1 MLINPFLVSCCSS
14 STKILFSHSGL
25 INHSNCFS
33 KRWPTYLKL
42 KGLFPQLSHES
53 TNTCY
58 FNYYIHD
65 GVMPISQVSPP
76 RLIFPSICFIT
87 KTRFPL
93 AIAIQTLETWSKYS
107 AIQIQS
113 RKSVVIEWQGGQR
126 TTLHIKWEIVQY
138 LLTPG
143 LSMIFWFEHQTRP
156 DGLKYLW
163 PSRRKFESN

>member
-93 AIAIQTLETWSKYS
+93 AIAIQTLKTWSKYS

-113 RKSVVIEWQGGQR
+113 RKSVVI
-126 TTLHIKWEIVQY
+126 TLLSFLLAFSLSRDFKWLLKVLAFLVVKLHENCFLIV
-138 LLTPG
+138 
-143 LSMIFWFEHQTRP
+143 
-156 DGLKYLW
+156 
-163 PSRRKFESN
+163 